1 MAQPSESPRLSV
13 PHFDQTDTSQQ
24 TFFTTPES
32 SDSIQNVSNPRDSS
46 LDPNSTPQ
54 NPTTSTEN
62 IPLYLA
68 PPIRFSF
75 PRQSSRFSE
84 DLSSSSTTHHT
95 LNQQSRTTFQTLTNT
110 PSPPTNQNYSSSPE
124 PKNETTTRTTN
135 SAPQP
140 IHFRSMTW
148 LHCAFIMIAETISL
162 GILALPSVLATVGLI
177 PGLLLIISM
186 GLLAWYSGFLI
197 HRFRTAYPSI
207 ISWADACSILLA
219 PLGMPNV
226 GREIA
231 GAAQILFLLFLMA
244 SHILTWI
251 ICLDTLTGGKV
262 CNIVWGVVGMGVFWI
277 LDLPR
282 TCRGMSWSSI
292 VSFASI
298 GTAVTITMISV
309 GVQAPAEKTYSLWPK
324 KDLSVREAFLS
335 VTNIVFA
342 YAGHIA
348 FFTFISELRTPSDF
362 PKSLATLQI
371 IEIALYLLSSMLIYI
386 YTGSSISSPALL
398 SAGPLLSKIAF
409 GIAIPTIVIAG
420 VIFGHVASKYIF
432 LRIFTGTAHAE
443 TRTKRGLMAWLGITG
458 GVWVLAWIIGE
469 SVPGFNELLGLVSSL
484 FASWFTYG
492 LPGVMGL
499 WLQWGNG
506 NGNGRGGRWGWWGGM
521 LFNALLVAVGA
532 VLCGMG
538 VWASGVGIRETSQ
551 KGGVG
556 VVGEGEGEC
565 FCCENMERGC
575 W

>member
-1 MAQPSESPRLSV
+1 MAQPSGSPHLQV
-13 PHFDQTDTSQQ
+13 PHFEQTNTSQQ
-24 TFFTTPES
+24 TFDTAPETSESMQNAPTPR
-32 SDSIQNVSNPRDSS
+32 NSS

-54 NPTTSTEN
+54 NPPTSEETT
-62 IPLYLA
+62 PLFLA
-68 PPIRFSF
+68 PP
-75 PRQSSRFSE
+75 PRLSYHRQTSRFSE
-84 DLSSSSTTHHT
+84 DFSSSESSHHDPT
-95 LNQQSRTTFQTLTNT
+95 QQSRRPFQALTNP
-110 PSPPTNQNYSSSPE
+110 PSPSHPAQDPE
-124 PKNETTTRTTN
+124 SQETKNETTTRTT
-135 SAPQP
+135 SSPPQP

-162 GILALPSVLATVGLI
+162 GILALPSVLATIGLI
-177 PGLLLIISM
+177 PGLILIILM
-186 GLLAWYSGFLI
+186 GLLAWYSGLLI
-197 HRFRTAYPSI
+197 HRFRAAYPSI
-207 ISWADACSILLA
+207 VSWADACSILLA

-226 GREIA
+226 GREMA

-282 TCRGMSWSSI
+282 TCRGMSWLSI

-298 GTAVTITMISV
+298 GTAVIITMISV
-309 GVQAPAEKTYSLWPK
+309 GVRAPAEKTYSLWPK
-324 KDLSVREAFLS
+324 KDLSLREAFLS

-362 PKSLATLQI
+362 PKSLATLQT
-371 IEIALYLLSSMLIYI
+371 IEIGLYLLSSILIYI
-386 YTGSSISSPALL
+386 YTGTLISSPALL

-432 LRIFTGTAHAE
+432 LRIFTGTTHAE
-443 TRTKRGLMAWLGITG
+443 TRTKRGLVAWLGITA
-458 GVWVLAWIIGE
+458 GVWVLAWIVGE

-506 NGNGRGGRWGWWGGM
+506 REGGWWARWGGM
-521 LFNALLVAVGA
+521 LVNGLLVGVGA

-551 KGGVG
+551 QGGSWS
-556 VVGEGEGEC
+556 C
-565 FCCENMERGC
+565 R
-575 W
+575 

>member
-1 MAQPSESPRLSV
+1 MTQLPGSSHLQV
-13 PHFDQTDTSQQ
+13 PHFEQTNLSQQ
-24 TFFTTPES
+24 TFVTAPETS
-32 SDSIQNVSNPRDSS
+32 ESIQNVSTPRKSS

-54 NPTTSTEN
+54 NPTTSNET
-62 IPLYLA
+62 IPLYLT
-68 PPIRFSF
+68 PPTRFSF
-75 PRQSSRFSE
+75 PQQSSRFSE
-84 DLSSSSTTHHT
+84 DFSSSESTHH
-95 LNQQSRTTFQTLTNT
+95 NSNHHSRSTFQTLTNT
-110 PSPPTNQNYSSSPE
+110 HSRPNNQGYNESQE
-124 PKNETTTRTTN
+124 DKNDTTTRTTT
-135 SAPQP
+135 SPAQP

-177 PGLLLIISM
+177 PGFILIILM
-186 GLLAWYSGFLI
+186 GILAWYSGLLI

-207 ISWADACSILLA
+207 ISWADACSILLT
-219 PLGMPNV
+219 PFGMPNV

-251 ICLDTLTGGKV
+251 ICLDTLTGGKL
-262 CNIVWGVVGMGVFWI
+262 CNIVWGVVGMCVFWI

-282 TCRGMSWSSI
+282 TCRGMSWLSI
-292 VSFASI
+292 FSFASI
-298 GTAVTITMISV
+298 GTAVIITMISV
-309 GVQAPAEKTYSLWPK
+309 GVQAHAEKTYSLWPK
-324 KDLSVREAFLS
+324 KDLSVREALLS

-362 PKSLATLQI
+362 PKSLATLQT
-371 IEIALYLLSSMLIYI
+371 IEIALYLLSSILIYI

-398 SAGPLLSKIAF
+398 SAGPILSKIAF

-420 VIFGHVASKYIF
+420 VIFGHVCAKYIF

-443 TRTKRGLMAWLGITG
+443 TRTKRGLVAWLGITGG

-499 WLQWGNG
+499 WLQWR
-506 NGNGRGGRWGWWGGM
+506 NGRGGGRWVKWGGM
-521 LFNALLVAVGA
+521 LINGLLVGVGA

-551 KGGVG
+551 KGGSWSCG
-556 VVGEGEGEC
+556 
-565 FCCENMERGC
+565 
-575 W
+575 

>member
-13 PHFDQTDTSQQ
+13 PDFDQTNTPGQ
-24 TFFTTPES
+24 TFVTTPES
-32 SDSIQNVSNPRDSS
+32 SESIQNISTPRDSS

-54 NPTTSTEN
+54 YPTTSKEN

-68 PPIRFSF
+68 PPTRFSF

-84 DLSSSSTTHHT
+84 DLSSSSSTHHT

-110 PSPPTNQNYSSSPE
+110 PSPHTNQNNPSSPE

-135 SAPQP
+135 SAPKP

-162 GILALPSVLATVGLI
+162 GILAPPSVLATVGLI

-207 ISWADACSILLA
+207 ISWADACSVLLA

-231 GAAQILFLLFLMA
+231 GAAQILILLFLMA
-244 SHILTWI
+244 TF
-251 ICLDTLTGGKV
+251 V
-262 CNIVWGVVGMGVFWI
+262 
-277 LDLPR
+277 
-282 TCRGMSWSSI
+282 
-292 VSFASI
+292 SI
-298 GTAVTITMISV
+298 GTAVIITMISV

-324 KDLSVREAFLS
+324 EDLSLHEAFLS

-342 YAGHIA
+342 YGMYTHPLPAISSHKFWIRSNPLQAGHIA
-348 FFTFISELRTPSDF
+348 YFTFISELRTPSDF

-371 IEIALYLLSSMLIYI
+371 IELALYLLSSMLIYI

-443 TRTKRGLMAWLGITG
+443 SRTKRGLMAWLGITG

-499 WLQWGNG
+499 WLQWGNA

-521 LFNALLVAVGA
+521 LVNALLVAVGA

-551 KGGVG
+551 KGGSWSCG
-556 VVGEGEGEC
+556 SG
-565 FCCENMERGC
+565 
-575 W
+575 

>member
-1 MAQPSESPRLSV
+1 MAQPSGSPHLQV
-13 PHFDQTDTSQQ
+13 PDFEQTNISEQLFITA
-24 TFFTTPES
+24 PEMS
-32 SDSIQNVSNPRDSS
+32 ESIQNVSTPRNSS
-46 LDPNSTPQ
+46 LNPHSTPQ
-54 NPTTSTEN
+54 NRTTSTET
-62 IPLYLA
+62 IPLYLH
-68 PPIRFSF
+68 PPHRFSF
-75 PRQSSRFSE
+75 PQQSSRFSE
-84 DLSSSSTTHHT
+84 DFSSSESTHH
-95 LNQQSRTTFQTLTNT
+95 NSNHHSRSTFYTLTKT
-110 PSPPTNQNYSSSPE
+110 PSPHPNPHDPESPS
-124 PKNETTTRTTN
+124 PKNETTTHT
-135 SAPQP
+135 SSPPQP

-162 GILALPSVLATVGLI
+162 GILALPSVLSTIGLI
-177 PGLLLIISM
+177 PGMILIILM
-186 GLLAWYSGFLI
+186 GILAWYSGLLI
-197 HRFRTAYPSI
+197 HRFRTAYPTI
-207 ISWADACSILLA
+207 ISWADACSILLT
-219 PLGMPNV
+219 PFGIPNV

-231 GAAQILFLLFLMA
+231 GMAQILFLLFLMA

-262 CNIVWGVVGMGVFWI
+262 CNIVWGVVGMGIFWI

-282 TCRGMSWSSI
+282 TCRGLSWLSI

-298 GTAVTITMISV
+298 GTAVIVTMISV
-309 GVQAPAEKTYSLWPK
+309 GVRAPAKKTYSLWPQ
-324 KDLSVREAFLS
+324 KDLSLREAFLS

-362 PKSLATLQI
+362 PKSLATLQT
-371 IEIALYLLSSMLIYI
+371 IEIALYLLSSILTYI
-386 YTGSSISSPALL
+386 YTGSSVSSPALL

-432 LRIFTGTAHAE
+432 LRIFAGTTHAE
-443 TRTKRGLMAWLGITG
+443 TRTKRGLLAWLGITG
-458 GVWVLAWIIGE
+458 GVWVLAWVIGE

-499 WLQWGNG
+499 WLQWRNG
-506 NGNGRGGRWGWWGGM
+506 GRGGKWGRWGIWGG
-521 LFNALLVAVGA
+521 LLASGLLVGVAA

-551 KGGVG
+551 KGGSWSCG
-556 VVGEGEGEC
+556 
-565 FCCENMERGC
+565 N
-575 W
+575 